1 MYRCIF
7 QKPCIDFYP
16 CYRGGKP
23 SVHTIFDSEGGVS
36 DQALDRLNGGTISNI
51 GGRKFDRIVYFDIE
65 KRRPSGK
72 LEKHR
77 LVFELIGKMANAM
90 LNNEEG
96 GMTVWTFCKNNPDAD
111 RVMGVGQTYQMPK
124 TNKRQT
130 LENYTD
136 EDFSELLGF
145 YPVTVKHAAKYLAN
159 NYSFDETAALIS
171 ESLYDENFYTDSN
184 GKLIPFKP
192 FDGGELVEF
201 DKIGG
206 LVEINP
212 KSMRDVSIR
221 NKLVRFFLKSRLI
234 NT

>member
-1 MYRCIF
+1 MTATEDSLCIGVYS
-7 QKPCIDFYP
+7 KNRASIFYP

-23 SVHTIFDSEGGVS
+23 SVHTIFDSEGVS

-90 LNNEEG
+90 LNNEE

-171 ESLYDENFYTDSN
+171 ESLYDENFLY
-184 GKLIPFKP
+184 
-192 FDGGELVEF
+192 
-201 DKIGG
+201 
-206 LVEINP
+206 
-212 KSMRDVSIR
+212 R
-221 NKLVRFFLKSRLI
+221 LKREAYPI
-234 NT
+234 